1 MSDERARILKLLE
14 EGKVTADQAVRLLD
28 ALKAKPAEPEPPCQP
43 PFMGRRM
50 HHRMAF
56 RGIERIPDIV
66 SEAIASAM
74 NLDDAPD
81 ADAKRDFPDRHSL
94 EVKNISGDVTVKGW
108 DENRITLAFSGSGL
122 TRASEVYDK
131 VVVRSVSGDLD
142 AQVPHDAKLVLTSV
156 SGDVQVEGVNAKCVV
171 KTVSGDA
178 DLTDCAGSVT
188 VEAVSGDLG
197 LERVTGELRVE
208 SESGDIDVEP
218 VGAFSGM
225 LVSKSGD
232 VTLRLHSDADVLL
245 DLKCEEDGEIDVDL
259 GFPHEVLEPGE
270 NAMKL
275 KLGAGS
281 RQLKVRTH
289 RADIEIREAKEE

>member
-1 MSDERARILKLLE
+1 MIRAVAGIQQPAACS
-14 EGKVTADQAVRLLD
+14 TSSSAAVAVENAATNPRF
-28 ALKAKPAEPEPPCQP
+28 ARKTTPPNSRNCVLCP
-43 PFMGRRM
+43 RN
-50 HHRMAF
+50 
-56 RGIERIPDIV
+56 
-66 SEAIASAM
+66 SS
-74 NLDDAPD
+74 D

-108 DENRITLAFSGSGL
+108 NENRITLAFSSSGL

-131 VVVRSVSGDLD
+131 VVVRSVSGDLN

-156 SGDVQVEGVNAKCVV
+156 SGDVEVEGVNGKCAV

-178 DLTDCAGSVT
+178 DLTDCTGSVT
-188 VEAVSGDLG
+188 VEAVSGDLD
-197 LERVTGELRVE
+197 LERVTGELHIE

-218 VGAFSGM
+218 VAAFSGT

-245 DLKCEEDGEIDVDL
+245 DLKCEEDGEIDVNLD
-259 GFPHEVLEPGE
+259 FPHEILEPGE

-289 RADIEIREAKEE
+289 RADIEICEAEEK